1 MRTDDLDA
9 VKSKLY
15 EESEPFLSAHPNYD
29 ISTLPSWVAESIE
42 VARVYGNSKKGVI
55 LPDGRKYHLDNHLN
69 DLTGREWTFFI
80 NSVFSTHYP
89 TSGKEAY
96 VSSAVTLIQRA
107 LWRQSSIPMKAK
119 TRMSRNVPVKW
130 LPSQRR

>member
-80 NSVFSTHYP
+80 NSVFPRIILPAEKRHMP
-89 TSGKEAY
+89 T
-96 VSSAVTLIQRA
+96 I
-107 LWRQSSIPMKAK
+107 
-119 TRMSRNVPVKW
+119 
-130 LPSQRR
+130 

>member
-29 ISTLPSWVAESIE
+29 ISTLPSLVAESIE

-55 LPDGRKYHLDNHLN
+55 LPDGRKYHLDNNRVLWYN
-69 DLTGREWTFFI
+69 
-80 NSVFSTHYP
+80 
-89 TSGKEAY
+89 KEAEPHT
-96 VSSAVTLIQRA
+96 VAAT
-107 LWRQSSIPMKAK
+107 
-119 TRMSRNVPVKW
+119 
-130 LPSQRR
+130 

>member
-15 EESEPFLSAHPNYD
+15 DESEPFLSAHPNYD

-69 DLTGREWTFFI
+69 DLTGREWTFLLTPFFHTLSYQRKRGI
-80 NSVFSTHYP
+80 CPSYKEN
-89 TSGKEAY
+89 TSY
-96 VSSAVTLIQRA
+96 
-107 LWRQSSIPMKAK
+107 AK
-119 TRMSRNVPVKW
+119 TATAYA
-130 LPSQRR
+130 

>member
-96 VSSAVTLIQRA
+96 AHHIRKIHPTPNSVFYKR
-107 LWRQSSIPMKAK
+107 K
-119 TRMSRNVPVKW
+119 
-130 LPSQRR
+130 